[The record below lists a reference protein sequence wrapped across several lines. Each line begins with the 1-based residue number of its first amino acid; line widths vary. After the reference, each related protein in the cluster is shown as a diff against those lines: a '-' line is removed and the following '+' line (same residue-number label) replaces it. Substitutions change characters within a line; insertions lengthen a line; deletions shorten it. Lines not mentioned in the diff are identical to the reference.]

1 METEIII
8 KVPEGME
15 IDKEH
20 STFECIKFRPKKIT
34 YDDVLKSVV
43 PYTQIVNTTLRH
55 QQKCITF
62 RKLLEVAEYLN
73 GDWKPDWNN
82 QEQCKYVLYYNHS
95 TKQFGSDFY
104 SYTSITPIVFPS
116 EENAKKAIEIIGE
129 EELKKFFSNQMVY

>member
-15 IDKEH
+15 IDKQN
-20 STFECIKFRPKKIT
+20 STFECIKFRPKKVT

-82 QEQCKYVLYYNHS
+82 QNQMKYIIQYDNIR
-95 TKQFGSDFY
+95 KRFKFDFY
-104 SYTSITPIVFPS
+104 SYTCTSPIVFS
-116 EENAKKAIEIIGE
+116 SRENAEKAIEIIGE
-129 EELKKFFSNQMVY
+129 EELTNFFINA